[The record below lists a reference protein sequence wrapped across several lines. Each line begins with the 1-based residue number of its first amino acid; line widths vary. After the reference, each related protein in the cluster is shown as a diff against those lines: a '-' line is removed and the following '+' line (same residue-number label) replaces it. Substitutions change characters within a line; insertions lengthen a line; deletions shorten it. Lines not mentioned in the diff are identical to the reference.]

1 MDYTSLVK
9 EKYSNLLIIQQVRDS
24 SKIWLLQKIACA
36 QLQLLCRFPIMIH
49 KLVHPDKNK
58 SPEETLNTS
67 KISLQNNIL
76 AIFGPVYFK
85 YMQGQLTVASVK
97 MSGVSKLIARI
108 IVSET
113 YKWFPTLSFQLHLMI
128 FINRWSFLS
137 QKMTHLSVVQLWHQL
152 KSKAI

>member
-9 EKYSNLLIIQQVRDS
+9 EKYSNLLIIRQVRDS
-24 SKIWLLQKIACA
+24 SKFDRYENIACI

-67 KISLQNNIL
+67 KISLQNNIVM
-76 AIFGPVYFK
+76 AIFGPVHFK
-85 YMQGQLTVASVK
+85 YIQGQLTAASVK
-97 MSGVSKLIARI
+97 VSGLSKLIARI

-137 QKMTHLSVVQLWHQL
+137 QKMTLVSGSVMT
-152 KSKAI
+152 